1 MAGEQYQQLSAS
13 GSLLREA
20 IRAILP
26 SRELAGLALRFTT
39 NPKRLQQNLFGGTFL
54 VNAAQ
59 FNLSGALGTRGAFNF
74 SQFFQQLGLPGFQDG
89 DRATDLAK
97 LRPVGL
103 DSNSTPET
111 PRISEKTVAM
121 NKPVV
126 GTFGFEVNLQEN
138 QNALKFLAS
147 LLELPEFLVF
157 LQRALSVP
165 EDIARD
171 LGDVV
176 EMVFSAQACG
186 QTPGRLF
193 VPSCTAG
200 GSYEEIQCYAGECW
214 CVDSRGKELDG
225 SRVRGRRPRCPTK
238 CEKQRAQM
246 QSLAGSQPAGSSFFV
261 PSCTLEGYF
270 LPVQCFDSVCYC
282 VDAEGQAIPG
292 TQSTIGEPKQCK
304 SVGNLVYHFSS
315 RHLDQSLVHCKKPSS
330 LMMRGQAPVN
340 RLNNYFS

>member
-1 MAGEQYQQLSAS
+1 MAVEQYQQLSAS
-13 GSLLREA
+13 GHLLREA
-20 IRAILP
+20 MRTIFP
-26 SRELAGLALRFTT
+26 SRELAALALQFTT

-59 FNLSGALGTRGAFNF
+59 FNLSGALGTRSTFNF

-89 DRATDLAK
+89 DRATDLA
-97 LRPVGL
+97 PVGL
-103 DSNSTPET
+103 DSNSTSET
-111 PRISEKTVAM
+111 PHVSEKTVAI

-126 GTFGFEVNLQEN
+126 GTFGFKVNLQEN

-157 LQRALSVP
+157 LQHAISVP
-165 EDIARD
+165 EDIVRD
-171 LGDVV
+171 LGDVM
-176 EMVFSAQACG
+176 ETVFRAQACK

-200 GSYEEIQCYAGECW
+200 GSYEDIQCYAGECW

-225 SRVRGRRPRCPTK
+225 SRVRGGRPRCPTK

-246 QSLAGSQPAGSSFFV
+246 QSLAGNQPAGSSFFV
-261 PSCTLEGYF
+261 PTCTSEGYF
-270 LPVQCFDSVCYC
+270 LPVQCFNSECYC
-282 VDAEGQAIPG
+282 VDSEGQAIPG

-304 SVGNLVYHFSS
+304 SD
-315 RHLDQSLVHCKKPSS
+315 RHLI
-330 LMMRGQAPVN
+330 
-340 RLNNYFS
+340 